1 MSKPT
6 TGTVR
11 LQKFLADAGLA
22 SRRKAEEIIQS
33 GRVKVNGLVV
43 KELGTKV
50 TPGRDLVVVDGQ
62 PVERAGQRRYILL
75 YKPPGCVTTLSD
87 PQGRPTAR
95 GYLSGV
101 EERVFPVGRLDY
113 DAEGALL
120 FTDDG
125 ELANRL
131 AHPRYGHRRVYL
143 VKTKGVPDEG
153 ALRRMVEGVRLEDG
167 PAKALSAEIHEKV
180 ETNTWI
186 KIVVGEG
193 RFHLVKRLCESV
205 GLPVLR
211 LYRPEFGGITVA
223 RLRPG
228 HWRDLTA
235 EEVQTMRAAVGMEG
249 GEPGRTAMAHDLPKA
264 GRRHGHGP
272 PPQAA
277 THPGT
282 RRPGHA
288 GDQRAFEENNP
299 PRGKPGRSD
308 RPERA
313 GRGEPP
319 ERAERGGRS
328 ERTEHTGRTA
338 RPERQAH
345 TKRPERQD
353 RTDRTQRTERPVRTD
368 RPERTGRIERQA
380 HTRRPERSSGV
391 ERPGRTGRPERT
403 PRTGRTDRPE
413 RPGRPGRPPRRGR

>member
-1 MSKPT
+1 MTSPS
-6 TGTVR
+6 TGSVR
-11 LQKFLADAGLA
+11 LQKFLAEAGLA

-33 GRVKVNGLVV
+33 GRVKVNGAVV

-50 TPGRDLVVVDGQ
+50 TPGRDLVVVDGK
-62 PVERAGQRRYILL
+62 PVERSAERRYILL

-143 VKTKGVPDEG
+143 VKTKGVPEEA
-153 ALRRMVEGVRLEDG
+153 ALRRLVEGVRLEDG

-211 LYRPEFGGITVA
+211 LFRPEFGGVTVA

-228 HWRDLTA
+228 HWRDLSFD
-235 EEVQTMRAAVGMEG
+235 EVQAMRTAVGLEG
-249 GEPGRTAMAHDLPKA
+249 GEPGRTALAQELPKA

-277 THPGT
+277 IHAGT
-282 RRPGHA
+282 RRPGHP
-288 GDQRAFEENNP
+288 GDRREPEAQEGS
-299 PRGKPGRSD
+299 RGRT
-308 RPERA
+308 
-313 GRGEPP
+313 GRGE
-319 ERAERGGRS
+319 
-328 ERTEHTGRTA
+328 
-338 RPERQAH
+338 RP
-345 TKRPERQD
+345 D
-353 RTDRTQRTERPVRTD
+353 RRE
-368 RPERTGRIERQA
+368 RPERTERTGRTGRGDRPA
-380 HTRRPERSSGV
+380 GSGHT
-391 ERPGRTGRPERT
+391 ERPGRAE
-403 PRTGRTDRPE
+403 
-413 RPGRPGRPPRRGR
+413 RPGRPPRAERTGRPQRPGRPPRGR